1 MMTAIVGARVFD
13 GHEIAPADCVVIESG
28 VVRSVGS
35 EVPTECIRVDGSGM
49 TLLPG
54 LIDAHTHTLEDHLRE
69 ALKFGVTTEL
79 EMAGQWSAERL
90 EAVAEDDS
98 SADVRTAQN
107 AVTAPGGHPNQLLK
121 HLFDLQNPA
130 QAEAEKKAAAEAG
143 VNRSSANFLGVST
156 PEEARSF
163 VRKQI
168 DNGAHYIKVMIEEGT
183 VLAEPGLPVIADDVL
198 AAAIDE
204 AKRHGK
210 MVIAHALTEATT
222 LKALSMGVD
231 GLAHLFIDKAHS
243 EEVIEAFVSTGA
255 FIIPC
260 LTLNS
265 SLIGR
270 RGEPFARDRRVGP
283 KLTPAWHGALCSCFN
298 TFPQGSMADIL
309 ATVGAL
315 HRAGV
320 EILAGSDVSA
330 PLVEWG
336 GLAHGA
342 SLHHDL
348 QLLVQAG
355 LTPVEALRSA
365 TSLPTQRFSLDD
377 RGRIAPGLRADIL
390 MVEGDPTTDISST
403 LSIARVWRRGVEADR
418 SKVAVQH
425 AA

>member
-1 MMTAIVGARVFD
+1 MKTAIINARVFD
-13 GHEIAPADCVVIESG
+13 GHEIIRADCVVIESG
-28 VVRSVGS
+28 VIRSIGS
-35 EVPTECIRVDGSGM
+35 EVPTDCVRVNGSGM

-54 LIDAHTHTLEDHLRE
+54 LIDAHTHTREEHLRE
-69 ALKFGVTTEL
+69 SLKFGVTTEL

-90 EAVAEDDS
+90 KAVAEDDT

-107 AVTAPGGHPNQLLK
+107 AVTAPGGHPNQLIK
-121 HLFDLQNPA
+121 HLNDRQNPSH
-130 QAEAEKKAAAEAG
+130 AAKEPAVGAG

-168 DNGAHYIKVMIEEGT
+168 DNGAHYIKVMIEDGT
-183 VLAEPGLPVIADDVL
+183 VFGEPGLPVIADDVL

-210 MVIAHALTEATT
+210 MVIAHALTEAAT

-231 GLAHLFIDKAHS
+231 GHAHLFIDKPHS
-243 EEVIEAFVSTGA
+243 DEVIEAFVSRGA
-255 FIIPC
+255 FITPC

-270 RGEPFARDRRVGP
+270 RGESFARDRRVGP
-283 KLTPAWHGALCSCFN
+283 KLTSAWHGALCSCFN
-298 TFPQGSMADIL
+298 TFPKGSMADIL

-320 EILAGSDVSA
+320 EILAGTDVAA

-336 GLAHGA
+336 GLAPGA

-348 QLLVQAG
+348 QLLVEAG

-365 TSLPTQRFSLDD
+365 TSLPARRFSLGD
-377 RGRIAPGLRADIL
+377 RGRIAPGLRADLL

-418 SKVAVQH
+418 TKVAAQH